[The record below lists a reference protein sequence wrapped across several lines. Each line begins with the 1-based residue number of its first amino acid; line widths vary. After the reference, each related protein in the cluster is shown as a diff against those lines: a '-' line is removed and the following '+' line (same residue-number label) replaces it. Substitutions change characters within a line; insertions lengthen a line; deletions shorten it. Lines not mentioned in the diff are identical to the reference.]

1 MLRILKNK
9 TMLKIQNVICFYV
22 GIEKKVDS
30 FEKVKE
36 KKEEDWT
43 YEDYLT
49 SSCRKRKFNLV
60 WLNKETVTYQYNGE
74 SIDINDDTTDV
85 HINLTKENTHDT
97 IIFQGQS
104 NDNNK
109 MNYEGLMRAF
119 EYMGFFMLNTIDE
132 INIASD
138 KYLSANLL
146 AFKGLPQ
153 PNYMLVTK
161 ETLENTS
168 TNHDDTRKSFWDALD
183 RIYDKNLPIS
193 NADEMKYVCKIL
205 GGSLGIGV
213 FICNRNEIESIL
225 QTMFAINS
233 NIEFIIQE
241 YKENTG
247 DIRVHLFS
255 VDGKKYEVL
264 ACMKR
269 NKISHDFRSNVS
281 LGATTDKYELNKE
294 QKEIV
299 LKTAAA
305 SGCRWVG
312 VDLMDCEDGS
322 NLIIEY
328 NSSPGVQGI
337 SQQIKK
343 NMFDIVFEKI
353 ENYLEQYATY
363 DGKSREDENVRNNIY
378 SEYSKETID
387 DLRHNVWNNLSPNR
401 MKVIEQ
407 CLNLQPGTSY
417 KPYGKTSPMEGL
429 DCSGYIKYIF
439 KEALGT
445 SLPNMCIDYFTI
457 FSTNNFEK
465 ISKDDLLPGD
475 IGIKNE
481 STIMNHC
488 GIYAGNGLW
497 FESCIT
503 YGVQLT
509 DYDKFE
515 HFFRI
520 KTL

>member
-1 MLRILKNK
+1 MLRILQNK

-22 GIEKKVDS
+22 GMEKKVDS
-30 FEKVKE
+30 FEELKD
-36 KKEEDWT
+36 KKKEDWT

-49 SSCRKRKFNLV
+49 DSCGNRKLNLT
-60 WLNKETVTYQYNGE
+60 WLNKETVTYKYDGK
-74 SIDINDDTTDV
+74 SIDINDDTTDT
-85 HINLTKENTHDT
+85 HINLNKENIHDT

-146 AFKGLPQ
+146 SAHGLPQ
-153 PNYMLVTK
+153 PKYILVTK
-161 ETLENTS
+161 DTLENTT

-183 RIYDKNLPIS
+183 SIYDKNMPIS
-193 NADEMKYVCKIL
+193 DAGEMKYVCKIL

-213 FICNRNEIESIL
+213 FICNRKEIESIL
-225 QTMFAINS
+225 QTMFAINKD
-233 NIEFIIQE
+233 IEFIIQE
-241 YKENTG
+241 YKDNSG

-269 NKISHDFRSNVS
+269 NRISHDFRSNVS
-281 LGATTDKYELNKE
+281 LGATTDKYELSDE

-343 NMFDIVFEKI
+343 NMFDIVFDKI
-353 ENYLEQYATY
+353 NEYLEKYAKY
-363 DGKSREDENVRNNIY
+363 DGKPRVDENTRNNIY
-378 SEYSKETID
+378 SEYSESTIEE
-387 DLRHNVWNNLSPNR
+387 LRHTAWNNLSDNR
-401 MKVIEQ
+401 MKIIEK
-407 CLNLQPGTSY
+407 CLSIKPGTFY
-417 KPYGKTSPMEGL
+417 KAHGKTSPEDGL
-429 DCSGYIKYIF
+429 DCSGYIKYIY
-439 KEALGT
+439 KDTLDIK
-445 SLPNMCIDYFTI
+445 LPNMCVDYFTL

-465 ISKDDLLPGD
+465 ISKDELQPGD

-488 GIYAGNGLW
+488 GIYAGNDLW
-497 FESCIT
+497 FESCIM